1 MFPEIR
7 SSILGRGAA
16 ALAAATLGLTMIG
29 CTNNDA
35 DPSSPPP
42 PATAPGD
49 PADTPDAADTPGVGD
64 ADDNRDI
71 VTDPPERSWEDAL
84 AAAQEAFP
92 DSQPIMI
99 QLERKDDGK
108 LQYKIDL
115 VSETEKYEV
124 DMDADTLAK
133 TSEDR
138 EELGLDADSE
148 RQRRFDPAGLQT
160 NLERATEIARGE
172 QAGVVNKWK
181 IEGNSDDNK
190 PPVHYEFEID
200 REGGLGDNTVKV
212 DAATGEVIQD

>member
-1 MFPEIR
+1 MLPEIR

-16 ALAAATLGLTMIG
+16 ALAAAALGLTMVG
-29 CTNNDA
+29 CTTDNE
-35 DPSSPPP
+35 
-42 PATAPGD
+42 PATPAPVTTAPGD
-49 PADTPDAADTPGVGD
+49 PATTPDAPDSPGVGD

-71 VTDPPERSWEDAL
+71 VTDPPARSWEDAL

-92 DSQPIMI
+92 ESQPIMI

-108 LQYKIDL
+108 LQYEIDL

>member
-1 MFPEIR
+1 M
-7 SSILGRGAA
+7 A
-16 ALAAATLGLTMIG
+16 G
-29 CTNNDA
+29 CTTNTE
-35 DPSSPPP
+35 
-42 PATAPGD
+42 PATPAPATTAPGD
-49 PADTPDAADTPGVGD
+49 PANTPDAADTPGVGD

-71 VTDPPERSWEDAL
+71 VTDPPARSWEDAL

-108 LQYKIDL
+108 LQYEIDL

-138 EELGLDADSE
+138 EELGMDADSE
-148 RQRRFDPAGLQT
+148 RKRRFDPAALQT
-160 NLERATEIARGE
+160 NLERATEVARGE